1 MPPKVMPK
9 TGQEA
14 HTKEKKA
21 PTEGNEVPPGE
32 ERRKNQGTEGDPDGG
47 GTAQGT
53 GTFQYQ
59 GTNASG
65 HGVPSQMDEEDL
77 KRVRHLTRLLPTHD
91 EWLKKYES
99 RMEVLRAGGIV
110 EKDLI
115 EEMLLQRSQ
124 MEVKLIE
131 IVDIHDKYGMD
142 ASKFMD
148 EFDDID
154 NRVNRFI
161 LEFSMLMKQRTD
173 EKNEAFASPGARVN
187 SSKEE
192 PSAPTTGGFGMGEE
206 RAKMQAPQ
214 KWKA

>member
-1 MPPKVMPK
+1 MV
-9 TGQEA
+9 E
-14 HTKEKKA
+14 
-21 PTEGNEVPPGE
+21 EV
-32 ERRKNQGTEGDPDGG
+32 RIKNG
-47 GTAQGT
+47 
-53 GTFQYQ
+53 
-59 GTNASG
+59 SG
-65 HGVPSQMDEEDL
+65 
-77 KRVRHLTRLLPTHD
+77 
-91 EWLKKYES
+91 
-99 RMEVLRAGGIV
+99 GGIV

-192 PSAPTTGGFGMGEE
+192 HQGLTDPSAPTTGGFGMGEE